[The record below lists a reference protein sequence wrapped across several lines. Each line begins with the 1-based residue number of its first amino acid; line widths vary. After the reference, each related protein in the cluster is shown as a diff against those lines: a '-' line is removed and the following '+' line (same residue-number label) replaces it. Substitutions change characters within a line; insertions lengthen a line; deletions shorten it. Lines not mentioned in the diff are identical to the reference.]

1 MALNLT
7 HGAFKTKQCDTDTK
21 CLLKSL
27 KCVLSPGNIC
37 VFSPGIFQRDPQ
49 NLSDQLQPE
58 HWRPAMRR
66 HDIQINAHQSGVPPC
81 KTAESFFFFWRVWEW
96 WRPFDFPEWS
106 PALCCVTSPSLS
118 ILLHFSP
125 PARIFD
131 EDPQDWAL
139 IACTHS
145 VNNGIVLETLPPSHL
160 PATHAGSLSSISA
173 ISFASMR
180 LPRWPKHSRVAAPWR
195 KRGYLL
201 ESSRW
206 RSLSLMHGGLV
217 ACFCNKVAR

>member
-7 HGAFKTKQCDTDTK
+7 HGAFKPKQFNTDTES
-21 CLLKSL
+21 LLKSP
-27 KCVLSPGNIC
+27 KCVLLHGTIC
-37 VFSPGIFQRDPQ
+37 VFSVYTFQRNPQ
-49 NLSDQLQPE
+49 NPSDRLQPE
-58 HWRPAMRR
+58 DRRPAMRR
-66 HDIQINAHQSGVPPC
+66 HDIQINAHQSSAPPPE
-81 KTAESFFFFWRVWEW
+81 TAASSFLRVWEW

-106 PALCCVTSPSLS
+106 PALCCFTSPSLF
-118 ILLHFSP
+118 IPLHFPP

-160 PATHAGSLSSISA
+160 PATHAGALSSISA

-206 RSLSLMHGGLV
+206 RSLSLMRGGLA